1 MSMPLI
7 CIVRLTALGKL
18 YTRNGH
24 VRTAAPASTPP
35 MNNLRL
41 ILNRSA
47 LRMFLVPGNPISSI
61 LSPCNK
67 WWLWPGLIPAP
78 TFGHLAHLAQDL
90 RPRLRRLTELW
101 SYADSVSTQLT
112 VRASPRVHPRRRAT
126 LSGPFG
132 PKLVGQLV
140 AS

>member
-41 ILNRSA
+41 IT
-47 LRMFLVPGNPISSI
+47 VP
-61 LSPCNK
+61 
-67 WWLWPGLIPAP
+67 P
-78 TFGHLAHLAQDL
+78 TFLKSLQF
-90 RPRLRRLTELW
+90 TN
-101 SYADSVSTQLT
+101 
-112 VRASPRVHPRRRAT
+112 
-126 LSGPFG
+126 
-132 PKLVGQLV
+132 
-140 AS
+140 